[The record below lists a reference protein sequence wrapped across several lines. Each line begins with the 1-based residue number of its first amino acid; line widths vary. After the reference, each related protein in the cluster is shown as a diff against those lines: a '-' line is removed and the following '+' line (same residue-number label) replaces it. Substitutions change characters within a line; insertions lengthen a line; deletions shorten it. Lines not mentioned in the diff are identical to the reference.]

1 MTWSALLACAVLGST
16 PEPARR
22 FNAEPVGLM
31 IAGGVGLALGGVL
44 LGLAEQDYRALGMIQ
59 VPNPP
64 DPVQARTLLERADEL
79 RDQGKVRT
87 GVGFGLVGTG
97 AAFLVGGVLWFL
109 LEGPS
114 TAVVSVVPVRDGLL
128 AGLTLR
134 F

>member
-1 MTWSALLACAVLGST
+1 MTWSALVACAVLSST
-16 PEPARR
+16 PEPAKR

-31 IAGGVGLALGGVL
+31 IAGVVELTLGGVL
-44 LGLAEQDYRALGMIQ
+44 LGLADRDYGALDRIQ

-64 DPVQARTLLERADEL
+64 DPAEAVRLLVLADDL
-79 RDQGKVRT
+79 RHQGKVKT
-87 GVGFGLVGTG
+87 GVGLGLVGTG

-109 LEGPS
+109 LEGPG
-114 TAVVSVVPVRDGLL
+114 TAVVSVVPVRDGLM